1 METTTPFDLNQ
12 AIQCWR
18 ENLAQSPAFR
28 SENLYELET
37 HLRDSIALLQRK
49 DLTAEESF
57 LIATK
62 RIGNNGMLEA
72 EFAKQNARS
81 VWLDR
86 ALWILFGAQ
95 LWSLASVLSFQLQTI
110 LRGCLPRANEW
121 LAACGFGRI
130 SESIP
135 GQVFYVIAL
144 PLTVLGSAKICSL
157 FHHWAERRGWSP
169 LGFIL
174 GQPRL
179 LAFVYGLLCFAPA
192 AIYYGMGLLVQKYS
206 LERYS
211 GMSPASGYTSFILA
225 VFQVTVFAMIVM
237 VIARRRLRLSRS

>member
-1 METTTPFDLNQ
+1 MQEDNSFDLNC
-12 AIQCWR
+12 AIQLWR

-37 HLRDSIALLQRK
+37 HLRDSIALLQRNG
-49 DLTAEESF
+49 LSAEESF
-57 LIATK
+57 LIAAK
-62 RIGNNGMLEA
+62 RIGSNGMLEA

-95 LWSLASVLSFQLQTI
+95 LWTLASVLSIQVQTI
-110 LRGCLPRANEW
+110 LRSCLPKANEW
-121 LAACGFGRI
+121 LAAYGFGRI

-144 PLTVLGSAKICSL
+144 PLTVLASAKIYSL
-157 FHHWAERRGWSP
+157 FHLWAERRGWSP

-174 GQPRL
+174 GHPRS
-179 LAFVYGLLCFAPA
+179 LAFAYGLLCLSPLL
-192 AIYYGMGLLVQKYS
+192 IQIVMGWFVHKYS
-206 LERYS
+206 LERFS
-211 GMSPASGYTSFILA
+211 GMSLASGYTLYA
-225 VFQVTVFAMIVM
+225 LVVLQVAVFAMIVM
-237 VIARRRLRLSRS
+237 VIARKRLRLSHS